1 MKKKMERGSKL
12 KIEEISDP
20 NNREKDKETR
30 VSLTITKG
38 QYLNSIVL
46 REKKGSSWEVFGK
59 IVTANMSDWVKDM
72 TLLVQEA
79 DWISNRMPP
88 KNTFRTHNCAS
99 KYKRHREILETMRV
113 KQHLTYKGKGLEGS
127 CLKSQ
132 RPKEV

>member
-46 REKKGSSWEVFGK
+46 REKKGSS
-59 IVTANMSDWVKDM
+59 
-72 TLLVQEA
+72 
-79 DWISNRMPP
+79 
-88 KNTFRTHNCAS
+88 
-99 KYKRHREILETMRV
+99 
-113 KQHLTYKGKGLEGS
+113 
-127 CLKSQ
+127 
-132 RPKEV
+132 